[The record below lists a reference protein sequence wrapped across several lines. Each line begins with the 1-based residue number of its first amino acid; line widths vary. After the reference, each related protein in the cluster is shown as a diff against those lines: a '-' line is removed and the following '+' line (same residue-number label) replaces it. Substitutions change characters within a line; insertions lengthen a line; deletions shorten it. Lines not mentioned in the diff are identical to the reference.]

1 MSFIMKCIGGLLL
14 LGVCLAAAPV
24 QDRAAAAA
32 ARRKEALDTLLKVL
46 PRTSTRIT
54 GRITAQDKSWE
65 DWAKRTGE
73 LPPDFDTMPSLPELP
88 DPLAG
93 VVTPDEWAER
103 RRAIRNQFEHW
114 VFGHMPPRPD
124 NLRAVV
130 TGERKE
136 GDVRVRDV
144 RLEFGPG
151 YRAQLRLQLMIPPG
165 RGPFPVFLT
174 NHPRTR
180 PWVATAVRRGY
191 IGCIYFAADPIYGSE
206 DDSDKFMEVYP
217 SYDWSCL
224 ARWAWAAMRAV
235 DYLHT
240 LAEVDKP
247 RIGITGH
254 SRNGKQALL
263 AAAFDDR
270 IGAVVASS
278 GNTGEC
284 NPWRYT
290 TDMFAAESIEQITGN
305 FPHWFHP
312 RLRFFAGREDKLP
325 VDQNSLMSLVAP
337 RGLMMYSAFSEGQ
350 GNSFGFEQ
358 AYRSV
363 KRVYGFLGRP
373 ERVGLHLRA
382 GEHPTTAGD
391 IENFVDFFDGVF
403 GRKAFERPEKMVS
416 GYTFSRWRE
425 IDREE
430 SHPPKSPRRRPGEGL
445 SGASI
450 RERIRWTLGET
461 PAGVRFPARKTLAAG
476 RVMTSDG
483 WLAGLYNRPV
493 KGEGMAAVALPF
505 GDDLKADLYYPAE
518 GDGKPKGGKWPVVIW
533 LHPYSYATGYSR
545 YARAP
550 FTALTKRGFAVL
562 AFDQI
567 GFGTR
572 VEHARGFYERYPRWS
587 LLGKMVADTRAAIDA
602 VAEIENVDAGRIY
615 LAGYALGGKVALWTA
630 ALDERVRAVASV
642 CGFTPLRT
650 SADKGTEGIKH
661 YSHLHG
667 LAPRLGLFIGS
678 EARLPVDYDEI
689 LAVIAPRPMYVLAPT
704 LDRYAT
710 PADVRSVVERARKQY
725 AVAGAAEAL
734 VFETPVDFNRFT
746 AGMQARVFDWLEGV
760 K

>member
-1 MSFIMKCIGGLLL
+1 MILTMK
-14 LGVCLAAAPV
+14 CLAALLLAGLCLAAPAP
-24 QDRAAAAA
+24 DRSAAL
-32 ARRKEALDTLLKVL
+32 ARRQQALETLLRVL
-46 PRTSTRIT
+46 PPTRTKIT
-54 GRITAQDKSWE
+54 GRITLQDRSWE
-65 DWAKRTGE
+65 DWVRRTGE
-73 LPPDFDTMPSLPELP
+73 LPPDFDVMPSLPELP
-88 DPLAG
+88 DALAG
-93 VVTPDEWAER
+93 VVTPDEWVER
-103 RRAIRNQFEHW
+103 RRAIRSQFEHW

-130 TGERKE
+130 LGEHKE
-136 GDVRVRDV
+136 GEVRVRDV

-151 YRAQLRLQLMIPPG
+151 HRAHLRLQLMIPPG
-165 RGPFPVFLT
+165 KGPFPVFLT

-180 PWVATAVRRGY
+180 PWVATGVRRGY
-191 IGCIYFAADPIYGSE
+191 IGCIYIAADPMYGNE
-206 DDSDKFMEVYP
+206 DDSDKFLEVYP

-240 LAEVDKP
+240 LPEVDKP

-325 VDQNSLMSLVAP
+325 VDQNSLMALVAP
-337 RGLMMYSAFSEGQ
+337 RGLLMYSAFSESQ

-373 ERVGLHLRA
+373 ERVGLYLRA

-403 GRKAFERPEKMVS
+403 GRKPFPAPEKITG
-416 GYTFSRWRE
+416 GYRYSRARE
-425 IDREE
+425 AE
-430 SHPPKSPRRRPGEGL
+430 PPKP
-445 SGASI
+445 GASVHD
-450 RERIRWTLGET
+450 RIRWALGET
-461 PAGVRFPARKTLAAG
+461 PPGVTFPARKTLAG
-476 RVMTSDG
+476 RTMTSDG
-483 WLAGLYNRPV
+483 WLAGLYNRPI
-493 KGEGMAAVALPF
+493 KGEGMAAAEVPF
-505 GDDLKADLYYPAE
+505 GDDLKADLYYPVDAA
-518 GDGKPKGGKWPVVIW
+518 GKPKGGKWPLVIW
-533 LHPYSYATGYSR
+533 LHAYSYSTGYSR

-550 FTALTKRGFAVL
+550 FTELVKRGFAVL

-572 VEHARGFYERYPRWS
+572 VEHARAFYDRYPNWS
-587 LLGKMVADTRAAIDA
+587 LLGKMVEDTRAAISA
-602 VAEIENVDAGRIY
+602 AAELENVDSGRIF
-615 LAGYALGGKVALWTA
+615 LAGYALGAKVALWTA
-630 ALDERVRAVASV
+630 ALDERVRGVAAV

-650 SADKGTEGIKH
+650 SAQKGTEGIRH

-667 LAPRLGLFIGS
+667 LVPRFGSFIGR

-689 LAVIAPRPMYVLAPT
+689 LSAIAPRPLYIVAPT

-710 PADVRSVVERARKQY
+710 LADVRAAVERARKRY
-725 AVAGAAEAL
+725 AAAGAAEAL
-734 VFETPVDFNRFT
+734 VLETPVDFNRFT
-746 AGMQARVFDWLEGV
+746 PATQQRLFDWLERTR
-760 K
+760 

>member
-1 MSFIMKCIGGLLL
+1 MKPAALFVLLPAL
-14 LGVCLAAAPV
+14 ALAAPAE
-24 QDRAAAAA
+24 DAAT
-32 ARRKEALDTLLKVL
+32 ARRKQALETLIAAL
-46 PRTSTRIT
+46 PPTSTKIT

-65 DWAKRTGE
+65 DWVKRTGE
-73 LPPDFDTMPSLPELP
+73 LPPDFATMPSLPDLP
-88 DPLAG
+88 DPLTG

-103 RRAIRNQFEHW
+103 RRQIRSQFEHW

-124 NLRAVV
+124 NLRAIV

-136 GDVRVRDV
+136 GDLRVREV

-151 YRAQLRLQLMIPPG
+151 HRVHLRLELLIPSG
-165 RGPFPVFLT
+165 KGPFPVFLT

-180 PWVATAVRRGY
+180 PWAATGVRRGY
-191 IGCIYFAADPIYGSE
+191 IGCIYYAADPIYGHE
-206 DDSDKFMEVYP
+206 DDSDKFIEVYP
-217 SYDWSCL
+217 DYDWSCL

-240 LAEVDKP
+240 LPEVDKP
-247 RIGITGH
+247 RIAIAGH

-263 AAAFDDR
+263 AAAFDER
-270 IGAVVASS
+270 IGAVAASS

-284 NPWRYT
+284 DPWRYS
-290 TDMFAAESIEQITGN
+290 TDPFVNESIEQITGN

-325 VDQNSLMSLVAP
+325 VDQNLLMAMVAP
-337 RGLMMYSAFSEGQ
+337 RGLLMYSAFSEGQ
-350 GNSFGFEQ
+350 GNSFGMEQ

-391 IENFVDFFDGVF
+391 IENYVDFFDTVF
-403 GRKAFERPEKMVS
+403 GRKDFNRPETIIN
-416 GYTFSRWRE
+416 GYSYARWRE
-425 IDREE
+425 TARDE
-430 SHPPKSPRRRPGEGL
+430 SRPRP
-445 SGASI
+445 GASI

-461 PAGVRFPARKTLAAG
+461 PAGVPFPARKTLRSG
-476 RVMTSDG
+476 RSMTSDG

-493 KGEGMAAVALPF
+493 KGEGMASVGLSF
-505 GDDLKADLYYPAE
+505 GDDLMADFYYPA
-518 GDGKPKGGKWPVVIW
+518 GPDGKPKGDKWPVVVW

-572 VEHARGFYERYPRWS
+572 VEYARGFYERYPRWS
-587 LLGKMVADTRAAIDA
+587 LLGKMVEDTRAVISA
-602 VAEIENVDAGRIY
+602 VAELENVDSQRIY
-615 LAGYALGGKVALWTA
+615 LVGYALGAKVALWTA
-630 ALDERVRAVASV
+630 ALDDRVRAVASV

-650 SADKGTEGIKH
+650 SADKGTEGIRQ
-661 YSHLHG
+661 YSHMHG
-667 LAPRLGLFIGS
+667 LLPRLGQFIGS
-678 EARLPVDYDEI
+678 EARVPVDYDEI
-689 LAVIAPRPMYVLAPT
+689 LSVLAPRPLYVLAPT

-710 PADVRSVVERARKQY
+710 ASDVRSVVERTRKQY
-725 AVAGAAEAL
+725 ETANAPNAL
-734 VFETPVDFNRFT
+734 TFDAPVDFNRFT
-746 AGMQARVFDWLEGV
+746 AAMQARVFDWLEAITTPGGV
-760 K
+760 PSSVSQPGKP